1 MNSWKLPCVRDRSGA
16 SGLIAVIAVI
26 AMVGVHLAAGAVLDG
41 LSALTWPKLRKH
53 QFYVN

>member
-41 LSALTWPKLRKH
+41 LSALTWPK
-53 QFYVN
+53 